1 MNDAVEDRLA
11 VFHLADLEID
21 RIAHGLDEIAGVVD
35 QEQPELPGLELAG
48 EDERGAEV
56 DVMLLE
62 IAAVDLV
69 HLAHGGADG
78 SSRGEHGA
86 HRP

>member
-1 MNDAVEDRLA
+1 MDDAVEYRLA
-11 VFHLADLEID
+11 VFHLANLEID
-21 RIAHGLDEIAGVVD
+21 SIAHGLDEIARVVD
-35 QEQPELPGLELAG
+35 QEQPKLPGLELAG

-78 SSRGEHGA
+78 PRRGEHGA